1 VNFKV
6 NKDKVRSRREYEAS
20 WKRLARYSLHRREEL
35 RGRGDIFQQR
45 TAAFAGWVKLRLC
58 GSQERERSRQGGLLR
73 RVSGYHLSRR
83 QRIHRDGEGRAKP
96 GALARDLGRA
106 RDRSDG

>member
-45 TAAFAGWVKLRLC
+45 TAAFAGC
-58 GSQERERSRQGGLLR
+58 GAFPAIICPGG
-73 RVSGYHLSRR
+73 SGYTEMVRGELSLGRW
-83 QRIHRDGEGRAKP
+83 HGTWAGRATAP
-96 GALARDLGRA
+96 TASVGCRA
-106 RDRSDG
+106 G